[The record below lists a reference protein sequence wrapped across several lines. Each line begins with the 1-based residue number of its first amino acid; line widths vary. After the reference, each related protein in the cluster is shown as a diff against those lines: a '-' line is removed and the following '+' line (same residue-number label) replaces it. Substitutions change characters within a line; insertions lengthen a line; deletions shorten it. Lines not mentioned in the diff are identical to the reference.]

1 MSSLYLMTD
10 VDRVRIGLLVF
21 SLLMF
26 AFSVPIALPMC
37 SPSAQN
43 VSSVGDILFSLPS
56 DV

>member
-1 MSSLYLMTD
+1 MSLYLMTD

-21 SLLMF
+21 SLLVF

-43 VSSVGDILFSLPS
+43 VSSVGDILLSLPS
-56 DV
+56 V